1 MTSDLHIT
9 ENTKVSLNF
18 SITLDTGE
26 VVDSNFDREP
36 ASFVMGDGSLLPGF
50 EACLVGM
57 KGGEEGVFTINP
69 EQDFGEPQEANYHAI
84 PRHTFSNDS
93 ELEVGMVFSFAD
105 AAGGELPG
113 VVDSFDEDTVRVNF
127 NHPLAGRTL
136 RFEVKIDRVEPAELH

>member
-1 MTSDLHIT
+1 
-9 ENTKVSLNF
+9 
-18 SITLDTGE
+18 
-26 VVDSNFDREP
+26 
-36 ASFVMGDGSLLPGF
+36 
-50 EACLVGM
+50 M
-57 KGGEEGVFTINP
+57 KGGEEGVFTITP
-69 EQDFGEPQEANYHAI
+69 EQGFGEPQEANYQDI

-93 ELEVGMVFSFAD
+93 ELEIGMVFSFAD

>member
-1 MTSDLHIT
+1 MVSDLQIT

-26 VVDSNFDREP
+26 VVDSNFDRGP
-36 ASFVMGDGSLLPGF
+36 VSFVMGDGSLLPGF
-50 EACLVGM
+50 EACLLGM
-57 KGGEEGVFTINP
+57 KSGDEGIFTITP
-69 EQDFGEPQEANYHAI
+69 EQGFGEPQEANFQDI
-84 PRHTFSNDS
+84 PRHTFSKDS
-93 ELEVGMVFSFAD
+93 ELEIGMVFSFAD

>member
-1 MTSDLHIT
+1 MSNELNIT
-9 ENTKVSLNF
+9 PNTKVSLNF
-18 SITLDTGE
+18 SITLETGE
-26 VVDSNFDREP
+26 LVDSNFDRAP
-36 ASFVMGDGSLLPGF
+36 VSFVMGDGSLLPGF
-50 EACLVGM
+50 EARLLGL
-57 KGGEEGVFTINP
+57 KPGDEASFTISP
-69 EQDFGEPQEANYHAI
+69 EDGFGEPQEANYQDV

-93 ELEVGMVFSFAD
+93 ELEIGMVFSFAD

>member
-1 MTSDLHIT
+1 MVSDLQIT

-26 VVDSNFDREP
+26 VVDSNFDRGP
-36 ASFVMGDGSLLPGF
+36 VSFVMGDGSLLPGF
-50 EACLVGM
+50 EACLLGM
-57 KGGEEGVFTINP
+57 KSGDKGIFTITP
-69 EQDFGEPQEANYHAI
+69 EQGFGEPQEANFQDI
-84 PRHTFSNDS
+84 PRHTFSKDS
-93 ELEVGMVFSFAD
+93 ELEIGMVFSFAD

>member
-1 MTSDLHIT
+1 MASDLHIT

-57 KGGEEGVFTINP
+57 KGGEEGVFTITP
-69 EQDFGEPQEANYHAI
+69 EQGFGEPQEANYQDI
-84 PRHTFSNDS
+84 PVIPSVTTLNLRLAWCFRLLTPQ
-93 ELEVGMVFSFAD
+93 V
-105 AAGGELPG
+105 
-113 VVDSFDEDTVRVNF
+113 VNF
-127 NHPLAGRTL
+127 RASLTLSTRTQSVLTSITHSRDAPSGL
-136 RFEVKIDRVEPAELH
+136 R

>member
-1 MTSDLHIT
+1 MASDLHIT

-57 KGGEEGVFTINP
+57 KGGEKGVFTITP
-69 EQDFGEPQEANYHAI
+69 EQGFGEPQVANYQDI

-93 ELEVGMVFSFAD
+93 ELEIGMVFSFAD

>member
-1 MTSDLHIT
+1 MVSDLQIT

-26 VVDSNFDREP
+26 VVDSNFDRGP
-36 ASFVMGDGSLLPGF
+36 VSFVMGDGSLLPGF
-50 EACLVGM
+50 EACLLGM
-57 KGGEEGVFTINP
+57 KSGDEGIFTITP
-69 EQDFGEPQEANYHAI
+69 EQGFGEPQDANFQDI
-84 PRHTFSNDS
+84 PRYTFSKDS
-93 ELEVGMVFSFAD
+93 ELEIGMVFSFAD

>member
-1 MTSDLHIT
+1 MKSDLQIT

-57 KGGEEGVFTINP
+57 KGGDEGVFTITA
-69 EQDFGEPQEANYHAI
+69 EQGFGAPQEGNYQEI
-84 PRHTFSNDS
+84 PRHTFSKDA
-93 ELEVGMVFSFAD
+93 ELEIGMVFSFAD

-113 VVDSFDEDTVRVNF
+113 VVDAFDEDTVRVNF

>member
-1 MTSDLHIT
+1 MVSDLQIT

-26 VVDSNFDREP
+26 VVDSNFDRGP
-36 ASFVMGDGSLLPGF
+36 VSFVMGDGSLLPGF
-50 EACLVGM
+50 EACLLGM
-57 KGGEEGVFTINP
+57 KSGDEGIFTITP
-69 EQDFGEPQEANYHAI
+69 EQGFGEPQDANFQDI
-84 PRHTFSNDS
+84 PRHTFSKDS
-93 ELEVGMVFSFAD
+93 ELEIGMVFSFAD

>member
-1 MTSDLHIT
+1 MKSDLQIT

-26 VVDSNFDREP
+26 VVDSNFDSEP

-57 KGGEEGVFTINP
+57 KGGDEGVFTITA
-69 EQDFGEPQEANYHAI
+69 EQGFGEPQEGNYQEI
-84 PRHTFSNDS
+84 PRHTFSKDV
-93 ELEVGMVFSFAD
+93 ELEIGMVFSFAD

-113 VVDSFDEDTVRVNF
+113 VVDAFDEDTVRVNF

>member
-1 MTSDLHIT
+1 MVSDLQIT

-26 VVDSNFDREP
+26 VVDSNFDRGP
-36 ASFVMGDGSLLPGF
+36 VSFVMGDGSLLPGF
-50 EACLVGM
+50 EACLLGM
-57 KGGEEGVFTINP
+57 KSGDEGIFTITS
-69 EQDFGEPQEANYHAI
+69 EQGFGEPQEANYQDI
-84 PRHTFSNDS
+84 PRHTFSKDS
-93 ELEVGMVFSFAD
+93 ELEIGMVFSFAD